1 MNTNI
6 LRQKIAEAKSR
17 GSRNV
22 VWKPDPGDYTIRI
35 VPYKHNTDWPFVDM
49 YFYYKVTH
57 PPRTILSPFTFKRP
71 DPIKEF
77 VDTLYASGTEENKK
91 LAQALA
97 PKRRIYVPIIVRD
110 YESEG
115 VKFWGMSPTVYDE
128 LLLLMEDPDFGDI
141 THPTD
146 GHDIKITI
154 PKSKPGSFDGPKVRV
169 RPKSS
174 PMTEEQNVLKAIDAT
189 PNILEQWV
197 EPTYEELYE
206 ILKQFASDNDTD
218 DDQET
223 PAPKTVKPGSSVK
236 PQANEDD
243 DDEDAGYTA
252 KSQKSAANDDDDDEG
267 VSQGGDLHTGAKPD
281 MRESF
286 KKYFKNK

>member
-1 MNTNI
+1 MKLSI
-6 LRQKIAEAKSR
+6 LQQKIAEAKSR

-35 VPYKHNTDWPFVDM
+35 VPYKHNADWPFSDM
-49 YFYYKVTH
+49 YFYYRITT
-57 PPRTILSPFTFKRP
+57 PPRTILSPITFKRP

-77 VDTLYASGTEENKK
+77 VETLYATGTEENKK
-91 LAQALA
+91 LAQLLA

-154 PKSKPGSFDGPKVRV
+154 PKSKPGSFEGPKVRV
-169 RPKSS
+169 RPKPS
-174 PMTEEQNVLKAIDAT
+174 PMTDEQSVLKAIDSV
-189 PNILEQWV
+189 PNIMEQWV
-197 EPTYEELYE
+197 EPSYDELYD
-206 ILKQFASDNDTD
+206 ILKQFASDNDSD
-218 DDQET
+218 DEQEA

-236 PQANEDD
+236 
-243 DDEDAGYTA
+243 
-252 KSQKSAANDDDDDEG
+252 SQQTDDDDDDAPKKPRKPAVAETEEDDDNDG
-267 VSQGGDLHTGAKPD
+267 DDDGNGGSQPNKPD
-281 MRESF
+281 MRASF
-286 KKYFKNK
+286 QKYFKK